1 MSKSSDH
8 PENDTLGPTG
18 VVKTVE
24 PKKTYDEKHPNAG
37 NIGERLPGPTPTDD
51 PDRADRPKKDSE
63 HKRQGSPID

>member
-24 PKKTYDEKHPNAG
+24 PKKTYDEKHPNPG
-37 NIGERLPGPTPTDD
+37 NIGERLPGQRQPTTPIRPTG
-51 PDRADRPKKDSE
+51 RKKDSE
-63 HKRQGSPID
+63 QKRQGSPID